1 MPEHDAASV
10 SDVVPM
16 GAHSHRWTL
25 GLKQSSFGH
34 IARVMQRAVLDASG
48 RPLFSWHA
56 LVPSRFRGQ
65 VSQLTQERSSKFF
78 PTALGIQR
86 SASRRTPGVRV
97 TSHPAQATGRPF
109 KVSERTP
116 MDRGSRVTFTRMGI
130 SLFPWVSARLLVRAT
145 RHLAT
150 SAPFQVGHRTIRQV
164 MNSLCLSAVGIRF
177 LAILSREGV
186 GCALRPAYC
195 LDRPYRGFHVPHRQ
209 ATSGELASRR
219 REPGTVSAGPA
230 NPC

>member
-1 MPEHDAASV
+1 MEVASASRFMPEHDAASV

-56 LVPSRFRGQ
+56 LVPSRVRGQ

-97 TSHPAQATGRPF
+97 TPHPAQAARRKFQG
-109 KVSERTP
+109 SDCTP
-116 MDRGSRVTFTRMGI
+116 YDRCSRVTFTRLGI
-130 SLFPWVSARLLVRAT
+130 ELFLWMSARLLVLAT
-145 RHLAT
+145 SHPAT
-150 SAPFQVGHRTIRQV
+150 SAPFQVGHRPIRRV
-164 MNSLCLSAVGIRF
+164 MASPCLSAAGIRL
-177 LAILSREGV
+177 LAVLCPLWI
-186 GCALRPAYC
+186 
-195 LDRPYRGFHVPHRQ
+195 
-209 ATSGELASRR
+209 
-219 REPGTVSAGPA
+219 
-230 NPC
+230 

>member
-1 MPEHDAASV
+1 MEVASASRFMPEHDAASV

-56 LVPSRFRGQ
+56 LVPSRVRGQ

-150 SAPFQVGHRTIRQV
+150 SAPFQVGHRPIRQV
-164 MNSLCLSAVGIRF
+164 MNSLCLSAVGMRF
-177 LAILSREGV
+177 LAILSR
-186 GCALRPAYC
+186 
-195 LDRPYRGFHVPHRQ
+195 
-209 ATSGELASRR
+209 
-219 REPGTVSAGPA
+219 
-230 NPC
+230 